1 MTTLNRAD
9 FMRLGSLYGGSLV
22 LGVGAGGCANQSSTA
37 PASSPAPNATE
48 TGGFRPNAW
57 VIVHPDEKVTI
68 VVARS
73 EMGQG
78 VATGMPTI
86 VADELDIPFEN
97 VQIEF
102 APAAAA
108 YVDPIYHIQI
118 TGGSFSTLQSW
129 MPLREVG
136 ASARTML
143 VSAAAKQWG
152 VDAST
157 LTTSAGTVIDSK
169 NNRSATYGS
178 LVGAASTMPVPTKPV
193 LKTRDQFTLIGKVNK
208 RIDTPLKVNGTAK
221 YGIDVRVPGM
231 KFASIL
237 FPPIFGATVKSF
249 DASKAKKVKGV
260 VDVVRVPRGIAVV
273 ADNTWAAFQGKAA
286 LSVEYDNGPF
296 ANASTDSLKA
306 QYLKLASS
314 GTGAI
319 KAIERGSK
327 SVPGKRL
334 EAVYFGHPVAHATM
348 EPQNATASVTS
359 EGVEVWAP
367 TQVQTAA
374 QLLAA
379 KTAGVPIDKVKIHT
393 TYLGGGFGRR
403 LYVDFSTDAV
413 SVSKAIKAPVQVIW
427 TREDDLQHDLYK
439 PMAANAIDAVLDDHG
454 NLVAMRHTVVM
465 DSILKGL
472 GFPVPPSGLDAI
484 SMDSVVNSQYE
495 IPNYQAYYIN
505 PNSGVPAGSLRAPG
519 ANWNNFV
526 VETFMDELA
535 HAAGKDAL
543 AFRLALLKKSP
554 RAIAVLKKVATNASW
569 GSPTPG
575 TKQGLAFGFWA
586 NTPVATIVEV
596 SMDGKMPRV
605 HRAFVV
611 ADVGIAVNPTIVRQQ
626 LEGATNYGLS
636 MALASKITI
645 KNGAVQEHNFYDF
658 LVLRIDKAPD
668 IHVDVL
674 ENASAPSGI
683 GELGTVTI
691 GPAVANAVFA
701 INGKRARVLPLSE
714 AYA

>member
-22 LGVGAGGCANQSSTA
+22 LGVGAGGCANQSSNA
-37 PASSPAPNATE
+37 PPSSPAPNAAE
-48 TGGFRPNAW
+48 TGGFKPNAW

-68 VVARS
+68 FVARS

-108 YVDPIYHIQI
+108 YVDPVYHIQI

-129 MPLREVG
+129 MPLRTVG

-157 LTTSAGTVIDSK
+157 LTTSAGSVIDSK
-169 NNRSATYGS
+169 NNRTATYGS
-178 LVGAASTMPVPTKPV
+178 LVGAASAMPVPTKPV

-237 FPPIFGATVKSF
+237 FPPTFGATVKSF

-273 ADNTWAAFQGKAA
+273 ADNSWAAFQGKAA

-296 ANASTDSLKA
+296 ANASTESLKA

-314 GTGAI
+314 GAGAI

-327 SVPGKRL
+327 SVSGKRL
-334 EAVYFGHPVAHATM
+334 EALYFGHPVAHATM

-374 QLLAA
+374 QLYAA
-379 KTAGVPIDKVKIHT
+379 KTAGVPIGKVKIHT

-413 SVSKAIKAPVQVIW
+413 AVSKAIKAPVQVIW

-439 PMAANAIDAVLDDHG
+439 PMAANAIDAVLDDRG

-465 DSILKGL
+465 DSI
-472 GFPVPPSGLDAI
+472 PPSGLDAI

-554 RAIAVLKKVATNASW
+554 RATAVLKKVATNASW
-569 GSPTPG
+569 GSPAPG

-586 NTPVATIVEV
+586 NTPVATVAEV
-596 SMDGKMPRV
+596 SMDGNTPRV

-645 KNGAVQEHNFYDF
+645 
-658 LVLRIDKAPD
+658 
-668 IHVDVL
+668 
-674 ENASAPSGI
+674 
-683 GELGTVTI
+683 

>member
-1 MTTLNRAD
+1 
-9 FMRLGSLYGGSLV
+9 
-22 LGVGAGGCANQSSTA
+22 
-37 PASSPAPNATE
+37 
-48 TGGFRPNAW
+48 
-57 VIVHPDEKVTI
+57 
-68 VVARS
+68 
-73 EMGQG
+73 
-78 VATGMPTI
+78 
-86 VADELDIPFEN
+86 
-97 VQIEF
+97 
-102 APAAAA
+102 
-108 YVDPIYHIQI
+108 
-118 TGGSFSTLQSW
+118 
-129 MPLREVG
+129 
-136 ASARTML
+136 ML
-143 VSAAAKQWG
+143 VAAAAKQWG
-152 VDAST
+152 VDPST
-157 LTTSAGTVIDSK
+157 LTTKAGSVIDSK
-169 NNRSATYGS
+169 NSRTATYGS
-178 LVGAASTMPVPTKPV
+178 LAGAAASMPVPAKPK
-193 LKTRDQFTLIGKVNK
+193 LKTREQFTLIGKVNH

-237 FPPIFGATVKSF
+237 FPPVFGATVKSF

-273 ADNTWAAFQGKAA
+273 ADNSWAAFQGKAA
-286 LSVEYDNGPF
+286 LTVEYDNGPF
-296 ANASTDSLKA
+296 ASASTDSLKA
-306 QYLKLASS
+306 QFLKLASS
-314 GTGAI
+314 DTGAI
-319 KAIERGSK
+319 KAVERGSK
-327 SVPGKRL
+327 SVSGKQL
-334 EAVYFGHPVAHATM
+334 DAVYFGHPVAHATM
-348 EPQNATASVTS
+348 EPQNATASVT
-359 EGVEVWAP
+359 EAGVEIWAP

-374 QLLAA
+374 QLFAA
-379 KTAGVPIDKVKIHT
+379 KAAGVPPDKVKIHT

-403 LYVDFSTDAV
+403 LYTDFSTDAV

-439 PMAANAIDAVLDDHG
+439 PMAANTISGVLDDRG

-472 GFPVPPSGLDAI
+472 GFPLPPTGLDAI
-484 SMDSVVNSQYE
+484 SMDSVINTQYE

-543 AFRLALLKKSP
+543 AFRLALLQKNP
-554 RAIAVLKKVATNASW
+554 RATAVLKKVAKNASW
-569 GSPTPG
+569 GSPAPG
-575 TKQGLAFGFWA
+575 RKHGIAFGFWA
-586 NTPVATIVEV
+586 NTPVATIAEV
-596 SMDGKMPRV
+596 SMEGKTPRV

-611 ADVGIAVNPTIVRQQ
+611 ADVGIAVNPSIVRQQ

-645 KNGAVQEHNFYDF
+645 ENGAVKEHNFYDF

-674 ENASAPSGI
+674 ENANTPSGI

-701 INGKRARVLPLSE
+701 INGKRARVLPFSE
-714 AYA
+714 AYG